1 MVVDQWTL
9 NANECKQVRL
19 YKKCVTPESK
29 YLWDHIKQYLL
40 FFQIYFDEDKVATL
54 IIREVF
60 PEDAG
65 RFTCVAKNTAG
76 FASSTTELVVEVP
89 LSDHGSDTTVSVS
102 RKSLSR

>member
-1 MVVDQWTL
+1 MAVDRWTL
-9 NANECKQVRL
+9 NASECKQVRL
-19 YKKCVTPESK
+19 CKKCVTLESK
-29 YLWDHIKQYLL
+29 YLWDHIKWYL
-40 FFQIYFDEDKVATL
+40 FFQIYYDEDKVATL